1 MQYLLKKYTNNIIR
15 RNSMLTWKDYE
26 YERERRQDK
35 IAQAKHYR
43 MVQSATDNC
52 ESNVTKLSIRM
63 LDEVGTQLVQWGSQ
77 LQCRCAEMAISAS
90 KRAI

>member
-1 MQYLLKKYTNNIIR
+1 
-15 RNSMLTWKDYE
+15 MLTWKDYD

-35 IAQAKHYR
+35 IAQATQYR
-43 MVQSATDNC
+43 MVQTAKDNC

-63 LDEVGTQLVQWGSQ
+63 LDSVGSRLVQWGSQ
-77 LQCRCAEMAISAS
+77 LQCRCAEMTMAAT